1 MGSLDSHDMSSADWD
16 WILRASEFT
25 QLCIVVDGS
34 IPTSVVHALAQR
46 FAAVS
51 QVSMLRIPEPV
62 SLHRA
67 WIESSERETFSGATV
82 TGDAEKSMRQLS
94 RAVQLLL
101 WSSVPEELD
110 WLGGVHGQSV
120 LHMRYRIDTDEAS
133 AVPIGIERVFAVLRA
148 VVLRNV
154 ATGY

>member
-1 MGSLDSHDMSSADWD
+1 MGSLNSHDMSSADWD

-34 IPTSVVHALAQR
+34 IPASVAHALAQR

-51 QVSMLRIPEPV
+51 QVSMLRIPEPA
-62 SLHRA
+62 SLHRE
-67 WIESSERETFSGATV
+67 WIESSERDTFSGARV
-82 TGDAEKSMRQLS
+82 TGDAAKSMRQLS

-101 WSSVPEELD
+101 WSSAPEELD
-110 WLGGVHGQSV
+110 WLGGVHGQPV

-133 AVPIGIERVFAVLRA
+133 AVRFGIERVFAVLRA

>member
-1 MGSLDSHDMSSADWD
+1 MSSADWD

-25 QLCIVVDGS
+25 QLCIVVDWS
-34 IPTSVVHALAQR
+34 IPTSVARALAQR

-62 SLHRA
+62 SLHRE
-67 WIESSERETFSGATV
+67 WIESSERETFSGTMA
-82 TGDAEKSMRQLS
+82 TGDAATSMRQLS

-110 WLGGVHGQSV
+110 WFGGVHGQPV
-120 LHMRYRIDTDEAS
+120 LHMRYRIDADEAS
-133 AVPIGIERVFAVLRA
+133 AVRLGIERVFAVLRA

>member
-1 MGSLDSHDMSSADWD
+1 MGSLDSHDMSSANWD

-25 QLCIVVDGS
+25 QLCIVVDRS
-34 IPTSVVHALAQR
+34 IPVPVAHALAQR

-62 SLHRA
+62 SLHRE
-67 WIESSERETFSGATV
+67 WIESSERETFSGAKV
-82 TGDAEKSMRQLS
+82 TGDAAKSMRQLS

-101 WSSVPEELD
+101 WSSAPEELD
-110 WLGGVHGQSV
+110 WLGGVHGQPV
-120 LHMRYRIDTDEAS
+120 LHTHYRIDSDEAS
-133 AVPIGIERVFAVLRA
+133 AVRFGIERVLAVLRA
-148 VVLRNV
+148 VVQCNV